1 MNIQPVNIY
10 NSLNSP
16 NITLQRDINNKPL
29 QYGKVISPLKC
40 DTVSFTSVANG
51 EPLKRLLR
59 YGVPDFYSNITL
71 VDSQELE
78 TLLAH
83 KVFSKPIRSIVR
95 TLKPYENSMFPIEKQ
110 VYRLMKRTS
119 RTNPKMFLDEFVHK
133 LVSQH
138 SKQLLAQQQPIFKKL
153 SDLAANMPK
162 EQIIQYNKLI
172 ELTNKKLIHEPI
184 IEPFSKKEFL
194 YKLERIRE
202 RIRQKGNFKEN
213 NDIDIII
220 KKVTFLEDKM
230 GKNKKPTSKELKSF
244 YKLANYFEN
253 SSLQKDKDLD
263 LLFQSTK
270 ARLLR
275 IPFEAKFKR
284 KAFIHDLEKIT
295 NQLND
300 KKLAHKMIQTAREL
314 PTSKDSLSAFI
325 VKEADRSAA
334 QIGYDLLAD
343 SVGSA
348 DHLITAKA
356 GGANDTYNYIL
367 ASRRYNSERAHSK
380 LETVI
385 EKNPEIRTYSQ
396 KQIDRLIELANV
408 GVFKIC
414 GLSTSYIKTITRK
427 ISEFSPRNN
436 PLNIDTNKLKY

>member
-16 NITLQRDINNKPL
+16 NITLQRDINIKPL
-29 QYGKVISPLKC
+29 QYSNVISPLKC

-83 KVFSKPIRSIVR
+83 KVFSKPIRNIVR

-172 ELTNKKLIHEPI
+172 ELTNKKLI
-184 IEPFSKKEFL
+184 
-194 YKLERIRE
+194 
-202 RIRQKGNFKEN
+202 N
-213 NDIDIII
+213 
-220 KKVTFLEDKM
+220 
-230 GKNKKPTSKELKSF
+230 
-244 YKLANYFEN
+244 
-253 SSLQKDKDLD
+253 
-263 LLFQSTK
+263 
-270 ARLLR
+270 
-275 IPFEAKFKR
+275 
-284 KAFIHDLEKIT
+284 
-295 NQLND
+295 
-300 KKLAHKMIQTAREL
+300 
-314 PTSKDSLSAFI
+314 
-325 VKEADRSAA
+325 
-334 QIGYDLLAD
+334 
-343 SVGSA
+343 
-348 DHLITAKA
+348 
-356 GGANDTYNYIL
+356 
-367 ASRRYNSERAHSK
+367 
-380 LETVI
+380 
-385 EKNPEIRTYSQ
+385 
-396 KQIDRLIELANV
+396 
-408 GVFKIC
+408 
-414 GLSTSYIKTITRK
+414 
-427 ISEFSPRNN
+427 
-436 PLNIDTNKLKY
+436 

>member
-1 MNIQPVNIY
+1 
-10 NSLNSP
+10 
-16 NITLQRDINNKPL
+16 
-29 QYGKVISPLKC
+29 
-40 DTVSFTSVANG
+40 
-51 EPLKRLLR
+51 
-59 YGVPDFYSNITL
+59 
-71 VDSQELE
+71 
-78 TLLAH
+78 
-83 KVFSKPIRSIVR
+83 
-95 TLKPYENSMFPIEKQ
+95 
-110 VYRLMKRTS
+110 
-119 RTNPKMFLDEFVHK
+119 
-133 LVSQH
+133 
-138 SKQLLAQQQPIFKKL
+138 
-153 SDLAANMPK
+153 
-162 EQIIQYNKLI
+162 
-172 ELTNKKLIHEPI
+172 
-184 IEPFSKKEFL
+184 
-194 YKLERIRE
+194 
-202 RIRQKGNFKEN
+202 
-213 NDIDIII
+213 
-220 KKVTFLEDKM
+220 
-230 GKNKKPTSKELKSF
+230 
-244 YKLANYFEN
+244 
-253 SSLQKDKDLD
+253 
-263 LLFQSTK
+263 
-270 ARLLR
+270 
-275 IPFEAKFKR
+275 
-284 KAFIHDLEKIT
+284 
-295 NQLND
+295 
-300 KKLAHKMIQTAREL
+300 MIQTAREL